1 MTFVS
6 ASQFHIYLPW
16 GRGVNARFRDYGPSR
31 GFTFQALA
39 GDHHSEAGGQ
49 LGGHGSSQHW
59 CHSWC
64 GLTLVWGGHK
74 VPYFFVLLVYVS
86 FSDSEL
92 FQCWSAHPETIDN
105 IGWSEKRRVF
115 EIPFQ
120 YNSSE
125 EDEKW
130 RHNNFARYRWYH
142 NSIWLNIVSNILL
155 YLPPCPQSPP
165 STEAAP
171 PWWPDTRRVSAVTTT
186 VCTLCCLLS
195 SMSSEF
201 NLMTELPFPI
211 KIHTRW
217 DCKLLSATWFWNSPL
232 HCTVGDEVV
241 IARNLWFL
249 VFLLPSCFT
258 VHTLH
263 RFGFLIKFYPIL
275 I

>member
-1 MTFVS
+1 MIIVS

-74 VPYFFVLLVYVS
+74 VPYFFVLLVYSVWV

-92 FQCWSAHPETIDN
+92 FQCWSAHSETIDN

-125 EDEKW
+125 EDENW

-155 YLPPCPQSPP
+155 YCLHVPRVLTVQKQLPPGDPIPDEWRQSLLQ
-165 STEAAP
+165 SAP
-171 PWWPDTRRVSAVTTT
+171 SAV
-186 VCTLCCLLS
+186 CSLQRLQ
-195 SMSSEF
+195 
-201 NLMTELPFPI
+201 
-211 KIHTRW
+211 
-217 DCKLLSATWFWNSPL
+217 NS
-232 HCTVGDEVV
+232 
-241 IARNLWFL
+241 I
-249 VFLLPSCFT
+249 
-258 VHTLH
+258 
-263 RFGFLIKFYPIL
+263 
-275 I
+275 